1 MGTTSNLLRKQVTSE
16 LKKRKLITFTIIL
29 LTFIYVFISMIFG
42 DMGLLRYKRLYNT
55 KIDLEKQIKEI
66 VKENE
71 ELKTQIKLLNED
83 PFYKEKFARENF
95 GLAQPDEY
103 IFLYDR

>member
-1 MGTTSNLLRKQVTSE
+1 MGMTSNLLRKQVTSE
-16 LKKRKLITFTIIL
+16 LKKKRLITFTIIL
-29 LTFIYVFISMIFG
+29 LIFIYVFISMIFG

-55 KIDLEKQIKEI
+55 KIDMEKQIKEI
-66 VKENE
+66 RKENE

>member
-1 MGTTSNLLRKQVTSE
+1 MGTTSNLLRKQVSSE

-29 LTFIYVFISMIFG
+29 LTFIYVFISIIFG

-55 KIDLEKQIKEI
+55 KIEIEKQIKEI
-66 VKENE
+66 RKENE
-71 ELKTQIKLLNED
+71 ELKMQIKLLNED

>member
-1 MGTTSNLLRKQVTSE
+1 MGTSSNLLRKQVTSE
-16 LKKRKLITFTIIL
+16 LKKRKIITFTILL

-55 KIDLEKQIKEI
+55 KIDMEKQINEI
-66 VKENE
+66 KKENE
-71 ELKTQIKLLNED
+71 ELKAQIKLLNED